1 MVKLV
6 LFLHKH
12 PDLCE
17 EAFRHYWRNTHGPLA
32 AKVPGLR
39 KYVQGH
45 RVPAMLPFP
54 PSCDGMAELW
64 FDSVESMQH
73 AMASPEGQA
82 VFADAVNCFETARTS
97 MLVVEEIPICRH
109 REK

>member
-17 EAFRHYWRNTHGPLA
+17 EEFRRYWRDTHGPIA

-45 RVPAMLPFP
+45 QVSAVLPFP
-54 PSCDGMAELW
+54 ALCDGMAELW
-64 FDSVESMQH
+64 FDSVESIQS
-73 AMASPEGQA
+73 AMSSPEGQA
-82 VFADAVNCFETARTS
+82 VAADAVNCFDMARTS
-97 MLVVEEIPICRH
+97 MLVVEEIPIG
-109 REK
+109 